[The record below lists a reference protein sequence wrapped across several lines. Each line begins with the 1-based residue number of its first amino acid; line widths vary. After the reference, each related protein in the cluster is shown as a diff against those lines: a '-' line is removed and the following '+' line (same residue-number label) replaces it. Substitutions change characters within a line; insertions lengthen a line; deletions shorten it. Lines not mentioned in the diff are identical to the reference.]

1 MIITNKFLLLLLYI
15 FQIFD
20 EGKIS
25 NFLVIAAF
33 EKCTALIIV
42 IYQIYAYG
50 KLWKKIFCG

>member
-50 KLWKKIFCG
+50 KLWII